1 MAFLEKLDRFY
12 GTGECNRAGESLEA
26 FLEKYNPKKY
36 DCPSNTV
43 DMVGVRC
50 REKYRQWGQPL
61 KVLMIKRGNHPSI
74 GYWAVPGGFV
84 ELREDM
90 DQAAARELE
99 EETGVK
105 GLPLQQLRTWGSYD
119 RDPRWRVI
127 TTSYLALVE
136 GELPVKAGDDAADAL
151 WMDVELSLEPDPERK
166 AKSEADAKAESEAE
180 LEAESEAE
188 PEAKSEAESEAEPKT
203 EAKADTEAEPGRT
216 AEIWRLTLTNAD
228 RCITAGARVKV
239 SYNTSGVLAQEKY
252 ELLES
257 DKIAVDHG
265 CIITQALLY
274 LRKGKGSI

>member
-43 DMVGVRC
+43 DMVVVRC
-50 REKYRQWGQPL
+50 QEKYRQWGQPI
-61 KVLMIKRGNHPSI
+61 KVLMIKRSNHPSI

-90 DQAAARELE
+90 DRAAARELE
-99 EETGVK
+99 EETGVR

-151 WMDVELSLEPDPERK
+151 WMD
-166 AKSEADAKAESEAE
+166 AE
-180 LEAESEAE
+180 LTQEA
-188 PEAKSEAESEAEPKT
+188 
-203 EAKADTEAEPGRT
+203 EAEPGDETGHT
-216 AEIWRLTLTNAD
+216 AEIWRLVLTNAE
-228 RCITAGARVKV
+228 RHIAVSARVKY
-239 SYNTSGVLAQEKY
+239 SCRTAGILPQEKY

-257 DKIAVDHG
+257 DGIAVDHG

-274 LRKGKGSI
+274 LRKRC

>member
-43 DMVGVRC
+43 DMVVVRC